1 MRFWKPL
8 LIASLLVPLAACQT
22 VGTQDEAGVAVEDRA
37 STSRLDD
44 TSARARGLGGLSA
57 AAASWRGK
65 SIDDP
70 SSPLSKRVI
79 YFDYDSDEVRDEYRS
94 TLEAHAGYLAEK
106 RTVVATLEGNTDER
120 GSREYNL
127 GLGERRAQAVRRV
140 MSAYGAG
147 GNQLQTVSFGE
158 EKPAAD
164 SSDESAWSLNRRV
177 EIAFQKPLEDLSTR
191 IPAHQ
196 DTWIFDPIF

>member
-1 MRFWKPL
+1 MATRFWKPL
-8 LIASLLVPLAACQT
+8 LIASLLMPLAACQT
-22 VGTQDEAGVAVEDRA
+22 VGTQDESGVAVEDRA
-37 STSRLDD
+37 STSGLDD
-44 TSARARGLGGLSA
+44 ASARARGLGGPGGGAGA
-57 AAASWRGK
+57 AGSWRGK

-94 TLEAHAGYLAEK
+94 TLEAHAAYLSEK

-140 MSAYGAG
+140 ISAYGAG
-147 GNQLQTVSFGE
+147 GNQLRAVSFGE

-164 SSDESAWSLNRRV
+164 GSDESAWQLNRRV
-177 EIAFQKPLEDLSTR
+177 EILYGSR
-191 IPAHQ
+191 
-196 DTWIFDPIF
+196 

>member
-1 MRFWKPL
+1 MAIRLWKPL
-8 LIASLLVPLAACQT
+8 LIASLLLPLAACQT
-22 VGTQDEAGVAVEDRA
+22 VGTQDESGVAVEDRTA
-37 STSRLDD
+37 TTAGLDD
-44 TSARARGLGGLSA
+44 ASARARGLGGLSA

-79 YFDYDSDEVRDEYRS
+79 YFDFDSDEVRDEYRS
-94 TLEAHAGYLAEK
+94 TLEAHAAYLAEK

-147 GNQLQTVSFGE
+147 GNQLRAVSFGE
-158 EKPAAD
+158 EKPAAEG
-164 SSDESAWSLNRRV
+164 SDESAWSLNRRV
-177 EIAFQKPLEDLSTR
+177 EIVYGSR
-191 IPAHQ
+191 
-196 DTWIFDPIF
+196 